1 MAPSR
6 ESRRQARVE
15 RGLDAT
21 PWRHSSVELPMELGE
36 WLTDEVARRK
46 EDGDAQA
53 SKNGII
59 REALQRERKR
69 VERKVAR
76 RKTLA

>member
-1 MAPSR
+1 
-6 ESRRQARVE
+6 
-15 RGLDAT
+15 
-21 PWRHSSVELPMELGE
+21 MELGE